1 MMNYLAL
8 IISAICFVLLS
19 CNVQLT
25 ENKTN
30 DLPFGKVVETEGAV
44 KYTFTKI
51 DSFYCLRYIQFLPN
65 KNFDT
70 YVKGSQVYNF
80 YDERRFNYELIKL
93 EPVYET
99 YFGKDVNYLYN
110 YEDVNPK
117 YNLRN
122 SSLLTNHVVAFP
134 YYSSSETYQ
143 IKGDEGMAL
152 IVAFNCKA
160 TLNLYINSTAWLLRD
175 IEFSQNHEI
184 DTANNCFKFNF
195 LTEPN
200 VFILNQCDSVWPLQ
214 PKQIKALNL
223 DKSSIDSLPYGAFY

>member
-1 MMNYLAL
+1 M
-8 IISAICFVLLS
+8 
-19 CNVQLT
+19 
-25 ENKTN
+25 
-30 DLPFGKVVETEGAV
+30 
-44 KYTFTKI
+44 
-51 DSFYCLRYIQFLPN
+51 
-65 KNFDT
+65 
-70 YVKGSQVYNF
+70 YNL

-122 SSLLTNHVVAFP
+122 SSLLTNHVVAIP

-143 IKGDEGMAL
+143 IKGDGSMTL
-152 IVAFNCKA
+152 LVAFNCKA
-160 TLNLYINSTAWLLRD
+160 TLNLYLNTTAWLLRD
-175 IEFSQNHEI
+175 MEFSQNHEI

-195 LTEPN
+195 LTESN
-200 VFILNQCDSVWPLQ
+200 VFILNQCDSIWPLQ